1 MTTSIVNG
9 ARMNNPDCES
19 KKTKIGISF
28 LEGILEVL
36 EALNESEEIC
46 EHEN

>member
-1 MTTSIVNG
+1 MATSIVASANSL
-9 ARMNNPDCES
+9 DCES

-28 LEGILEVL
+28 LEEILDVLEV
-36 EALNESEEIC
+36 LNESEEIC